1 MCGGGTFRFEV
12 TLVWRLNTHAHITL
26 ATLDSYFRYSGFT
39 LLPENDFQTLL
50 FFTWF
55 SLAKDTFPAGL
66 E

>member
-1 MCGGGTFRFEV
+1 MWGGAFRFEV

-26 ATLDSYFRYSGFT
+26 ATLDSYFWYSGFT
-39 LLPENDFQTLL
+39 LLPENDFHSIL
-50 FFTWF
+50 FFTRF